1 MKIRLTDNR
10 GIWLDGEAR
19 YDGYEATVEDEAGQ
33 TLIDAGMA
41 KQVHTRAKRSK
52 AEEDDAVAE

>member
-10 GIWLDGEAR
+10 GVWLDGAQRHE
-19 YDGYEATVEDEAGQ
+19 GYEATLDDAAAQ
-33 TLIDAGMA
+33 ALIDAGLA

-52 AEEDDAVAE
+52 ADDADTE

>member
-10 GIWLDGEAR
+10 GIWLDGAQRHE
-19 YDGYEATVEDEAGQ
+19 GYEAVLDDVAAQ
-33 TLIDAGMA
+33 SLIDGGMA

-52 AEEDDAVAE
+52 ADDADAE

>member
-19 YDGYEATVEDEAGQ
+19 YDGYEATVEDEVGQ

-41 KQVHTRAKRSK
+41 KQVHTRKRSK
-52 AEEDDAVAE
+52 AEDDDADAE